1 MSRLPLGMV
10 SLTWRESSSL
20 ARAALLE
27 ADSGAES
34 PGAALLAS
42 GVARGLV
49 RLETCSRVE
58 WLFSAEDPAWA
69 ASLLRAGLLA
79 RVGAH
84 ADGPPRVPPRALRA
98 RTGAAALDHLLR
110 VAVGLDAVVEGER
123 AVGNQVGRA
132 FEQAHA
138 AGATDPALRR
148 VWRGLGQLLA
158 RRAAL
163 PGITAGGVHGLAA
176 ATLREAGLGAES
188 RVEIL
193 GTGTIARQVRGI
205 WPTTR
210 AWPRAALAE
219 FLDAAS
225 RADAVVLCTAGPA
238 PWVDLP
244 ERAGALCV
252 DVGAPRQARAAPG
265 WSFIDLDTLLA
276 TRRLLEE
283 PALLALEALVMEG
296 RETLAADLLTPP
308 PGELLATVD
317 ATCRE
322 FLAEELPGLTATL
335 PPAAAAE
342 VRARVGRLQNR
353 LIRRVRAVATHT
365 PPPDESSP

>member
-1 MSRLPLGMV
+1 MSRLQLGMV
-10 SLTWRESSSL
+10 SLTWRESSSR
-20 ARAALLE
+20 ARAALLA
-27 ADSGAES
+27 ADSGPDA

-42 GVARGLV
+42 GAARGLV

-58 WLFSAEDPAWA
+58 WLFSAEDPSWA

-79 RVGAH
+79 RVGAS
-84 ADGPPRVPPRALRA
+84 ADGSALVFPRAVRA

-132 FEQAHA
+132 FEVAHA

-158 RRAAL
+158 RRTSL
-163 PGITAGGVHGLAA
+163 PGVAAGGVHGLAA
-176 ATLREAGLGAES
+176 ATLREAGLGPSS

-193 GTGTIARQVRGI
+193 GTGNIARQVRGA
-205 WPTTR
+205 WPTAR
-210 AWPRAALAE
+210 AWPRAQLQA
-219 FLDAAS
+219 FLDAAEV
-225 RADAVVLCTAGPA
+225 AEAVVLCTAGPA

-252 DVGAPRQARAAPG
+252 DVGAPPQARGFSG
-265 WSFIDLDTLLA
+265 WNLVDLDTLL
-276 TRRLLEE
+276 TSRRLLEE
-283 PALLALEALVMEG
+283 PALLALEALVAEG
-296 RETLAADLLTPP
+296 REGLAADLLAPP
-308 PGELLATVD
+308 PGELLAAVD
-317 ATCRE
+317 ATHRA
-322 FLAEELPGLTATL
+322 FLTEELPELTATL

-342 VRARVGRLQNR
+342 VRARVGRLRDR
-353 LIRRVRAVATHT
+353 LIRRVRAVATQT
-365 PPPDESSP
+365 PPPEEPSP